1 MIATLEL
8 LRAFLPGAL
17 LVAPEIGLLSTAGA
31 VTSAIAVLI
40 LAPLLALGLLGRL
53 ARPALLV
60 SFLSV
65 ALTRGL
71 LLLDPAAATQLVI
84 AGVGAAAGLAG
95 LVLLATTAAADRRV
109 RLGVLAGLAVEALV
123 RAATSGLGLLWST
136 APAAILAT
144 VLLVLALAVVGAR
157 CYPAP
162 ARAITGDAPVSW
174 AWLWLVPALV
184 LTATLTATPG
194 RIAVATGWT
203 ASQVAVTTAAA
214 QVAGFLAALFLPR
227 LAPIRAPLLAAAL
240 LLVGT
245 MASLPAAGWTGV
257 LGPVAVAIG
266 IGTLAGVDAPRNAP
280 STPRRRA
287 LAPPIAVAAAGAVL
301 LLHDLSTPF
310 GLPVNRHLL
319 LLAVALGGAALA
331 IAVGRPGTLSTVRAR
346 LRPRAAGGSVLLAA
360 VIVAVVAVAAEP
372 ARTAAPATDP
382 DPDQLT
388 VATFHVGTGY
398 GSDARY
404 DPLRQAQVLHDHDVD
419 VVLLT
424 GVERASWMSGGQDPL
439 PLLAAAVGL
448 EHVLFAPGANQVTG
462 HVLLSRY
469 PVAEFVSDA
478 LPGGRR
484 TPVRTQ
490 LAAVIT
496 LGDGEQIGV
505 IGTQLEPEDSQG
517 DLRLP
522 QARAVAGSVARL
534 RERQLPT
541 ILLGDLGGP
550 LEGAVR
556 DSFVPLLPTTMPEGT
571 RTFPSTAPSVL
582 RDHVLLSEGLARTGT
597 AIPSTPASTHLPAI
611 VTVER
616 QQPGP

>member
-1 MIATLEL
+1 MIATLGL
-8 LRAFLPGAL
+8 LRAFVPGTL

-31 VTSAIAVLI
+31 VVAAIAVLI
-40 LAPLLALGLLGRL
+40 LAPLLAIGLVGGL
-53 ARPALLV
+53 ARPALLI

-71 LLLDPAAATQLVI
+71 LLLDPGGAAQLVI

-95 LVLLATTAAADRRV
+95 LVVLATTAAADRGA
-109 RLGVLAGLAVEALV
+109 RLGVLAGLAIEALV
-123 RAATSGLGLLWST
+123 RAATSGLGLLWSAT
-136 APAAILAT
+136 PAATLAT
-144 VLLVLALAVVGAR
+144 VALVIALVVVGAR
-157 CYPAP
+157 CNP
-162 ARAITGDAPVSW
+162 APVSGTTGAVPVAW
-174 AWLWLVPALV
+174 AWFWLVPALV

-203 ASQVAVTTAAA
+203 ASEVAATTAVG
-214 QVAGFLAALFLPR
+214 QVAGVLAALFVPR

-240 LLVGT
+240 LSVGT

-266 IGTLAGVDAPRNAP
+266 IGTLAGVDAPRSAP
-280 STPRRRA
+280 AAPRRRA
-287 LAPPIAVAAAGAVL
+287 LTSAIAVAAAGALL

-310 GLPVNRHLL
+310 GMPVNRHLL
-319 LLAVALGGAALA
+319 LLAVALGGAVLA
-331 IAVGRPGTLSTVRAR
+331 IAVGRPGTLNTVRAR
-346 LRPRAAGGSVLLAA
+346 LRPRAAISSVLLAA
-360 VIVAVVAVAAEP
+360 MIVPVVAVAAEP
-372 ARTAAPATDP
+372 PRTAAPATNP

-398 GSDARY
+398 GSDVRY

-424 GVERASWMSGGQDPL
+424 GVERASWASGGQDPL
-439 PLLAAAVGL
+439 PLLAAALGL
-448 EHVLFAPGANQVTG
+448 EHVLFAPAADQVTG

-469 PVAEFVSDA
+469 PVVEFVSDA
-478 LPGGRR
+478 LPGSGR

-496 LGDGEQIGV
+496 LDDGEQLGV
-505 IGTQLEPEDSQG
+505 IGTQLATEDSQG

-550 LEGAVR
+550 LDGAVR
-556 DSFVPLLPTTMPEGT
+556 DSFAPLLPTIMPEGT
-571 RTFPSTAPSVL
+571 RTFPSTAPRVL
-582 RDHVLLSEGLARTGT
+582 RDHVLLSEELARTGT
-597 AIPSTPASTHLPAI
+597 AVPSTPASTHLPAI

-616 QQPGP
+616 RLPNP